1 MGYYS
6 VWKKDTSKQA
16 LYTCIVESVADN
28 FKAVKGN
35 GKAIPRAVCI
45 AASATSS
52 LERPTFN
59 AEIANLLKG
68 REGLL
73 T

>member
-35 GKAIPRAVCI
+35 GKAIPRGGLYCGFGNLIFGKADILRRDCK
-45 AASATSS
+45 SS
-52 LERPTFN
+52 
-59 AEIANLLKG
+59 KG
-68 REGLL
+68 VVKAC
-73 T
+73 